1 MKKIKALVLSL
12 LSLSVVGAFSGCSF
26 EALLGMMNSS
36 SESTPTNSE
45 SSTPDEST
53 PDESTPDDGG
63 EGDVTP
69 DVPAADS
76 LITIAKANELG
87 LSKEHNN
94 YTSDKFYV
102 EGTVKSIDMDKNDP
116 TKYSAYGNMYIED
129 AEGNTLY
136 VYGVYG
142 SQGKARF
149 DSMKTKPAV
158 GDTVKFYGVIGQ
170 YNGTAQ
176 MKNGWT
182 MEINGEAQ
190 KDVAAPLSGSGA
202 INWDDDFNA
211 VYDYYVIKSGNIY
224 SVSASDMEAGS
235 NGFEIV
241 SDKDG
246 TYTLDLVEDWNNAD
260 ATTNVSIEGVEIPL
274 NEDYQQLADGFSFP
288 VKANTPVR
296 ITINSSVY
304 DEENWTDVYYDAYFS
319 LTFDK
324 NTFEADGSQLA
335 PIALENGATYTV
347 GGSNAYYSFT
357 APSAGYYKLTV
368 NADWSVVADNF
379 NFYDA
384 DYNALLR
391 GAAVEIAEG
400 ETISFF
406 AANYIYDEETYDT
419 LPTSWTF
426 TFGADVANDDNFDTP
441 AVLGSYETPLEIY
454 MTGDYEITIPVAENA
469 YYVVLCDA
477 FQFVVPTGTV
487 AEVDYEITFSGNV
500 VAFVNYDMMWNNQLL
515 VCFHI
520 EDRGATEDL
529 TVSFTVTDYV
539 AEDGGEDLGDAI
551 EEGTIE
557 VTTTD
562 NYTMYDVDSYTFTAP
577 VAGKYVFSIPGGLG
591 FWSDESKVSNPYGT
605 PEVDYYDNQSGATV
619 EVELAANA
627 EYKFWLNCTIKG
639 DYIISWAAYEAEIE
653 DGGEE
658 EVVDTVLEVGA
669 NSFTLAADNYSTG
682 VTFTFTAELT
692 GAYTFGTG
700 GSFFFQVYN
709 NGAFVANHMTG
720 PINLEAGVTYDV
732 ILAGIM
738 AGNYTLTIAAPEA
751 GEVGGEE
758 DDEEEVVDTVL
769 EVGSNKVV
777 IAETNNSVEEG
788 ALFTIVPTAK
798 GLYQF
803 KGDLMVVVY
812 DADLNPIERVNYKYE
827 LNADEEY
834 YVVFY
839 YMAMIGFQ
847 NEGKY
852 TITVSFEEIVEEN
865 DEGID
870 IFAAPI
876 VTEANYENKIRYTFT
891 LTEAVVVTFTF
902 DNTDT
907 WFDVT
912 NAQNSVVCSGYS
924 KDTYTATLEAG
935 TYTMG
940 IGTWTAETLTLTLT
954 ATAAPIPPADD
965 SGDSNTVTYLT
976 SHANGRKMKVVID
989 AANGTV
995 SVTRSDMTGNFSGG
1009 ATTYTG
1015 TYSFDGTTVTCEIS
1029 GCTVTWNADG
1039 SPATVTWTVVYDNF
1053 AIAE

>member
-87 LSKEHNN
+87 LSKEHNK

-149 DSMKTKPAV
+149 DSLKTKPAV

-190 KDVAAPLSGSGA
+190 KDVAVPLSGSGTS
-202 INWDDDFNA
+202 IWDDETFTDTL
-211 VYDYYVIKSGNIY
+211 DYYVIKSGNVY
-224 SVSASDMEAGS
+224 VATAEEQEANWSVGYT
-235 NGFEIV
+235 IV

-246 TYTLDLVEDWNNAD
+246 TYTLDLIEEWNNTDAMMSISITGAD
-260 ATTNVSIEGVEIPL
+260 VTVDEEGYPV
-274 NEDYQQLADGFSFP
+274 YDGFSFP
-288 VKANTPVR
+288 VKANTPVNF
-296 ITINSSVY
+296 TISCSAEG
-304 DEENWTDVYYDAYFS
+304 DESNGWQSIYYDTYFS

-335 PIALENGATYTV
+335 PITLENGATYTV
-347 GGSNAYYSFT
+347 GASNAYYNFT

-384 DYNALLR
+384 DSNALLR

-400 ETISFF
+400 ETIAFY
-406 AANYIYDEETYDT
+406 AANYISEGWDT
-419 LPTSWTF
+419 IPTSWTF

-454 MTGDYEITIPVAENA
+454 MTGDYEITIPAAEKA

-487 AEVDYEITFSGNV
+487 AEIDYEITASGEV
-500 VAFVNYDMMWNNQLL
+500 VAFKDYNMMWNSQLL

-520 EDRGATEDL
+520 ADRTATEDL

-539 AEDGGEDLGDAI
+539 AEDGGDDV
-551 EEGTIE
+551 EGNYIE

-562 NYTMYDVDSYTFTAP
+562 NYGFFDLYSFTAEEAGTYTFTVPA
-577 VAGKYVFSIPGGLG
+577 GLG
-591 FWSDESKVSNPYGT
+591 FTSKAAYDAWDA
-605 PEVDYYDNQSGATV
+605 PEVDFYANESGDDVTV
-619 EVELAANA
+619 TLAAG
-627 EYKFWLNCTIKG
+627 ETYEFYVGSLIKG
-639 DYIISWAAYEAEIE
+639 DWIITWTVGEAGEDEGEGEEVSLVLANGENTVVITAEDIASEAQGALYTYTATADGFYSFKSNSAGAKIYDANMMMLGIGSANLTAGETYTILVWSPMGAGTYTLTIE
-653 DGGEE
+653 APVVEEGGEE
-658 EVVDTVLEVGA
+658 EGGEETGDPILVVGA
-669 NSFTLAADNYSTG
+669 NT
-682 VTFTFTAELT
+682 VT
-692 GAYTFGTG
+692 
-700 GSFFFQVYN
+700 
-709 NGAFVANHMTG
+709 
-720 PINLEAGVTYDV
+720 ID
-732 ILAGIM
+732 
-738 AGNYTLTIAAPEA
+738 
-751 GEVGGEE
+751 
-758 DDEEEVVDTVL
+758 
-769 EVGSNKVV
+769 
-777 IAETNNSVEEG
+777 ETNNSVESG
-788 ALFTIVPTAK
+788 VAYTFTPDANGTC
-798 GLYQF
+798 QF
-803 KGDLMVVVY
+803 KGNLMAVVY
-812 DADLNPIERVNYKYE
+812 DEDFEEVAKTSGKYE
-827 LNADEEY
+827 LEAGIVY
-834 YVVFY
+834 TVVFY
-839 YMAMIGFQ
+839 NFMPSYFKPGD
-847 NEGKY
+847 Y
-852 TITVSFEEIVEEN
+852 TITVDFEAIVEESG
-865 DEGID
+865 EGDGSLANPFAIDD
-870 IFAAPI
+870 IFAEPLVVA
-876 VTEANYENKIRYTFT
+876 ANSKTQIYYTFT
-891 LTEAVVVTFTF
+891 LTEAATITLTF
-902 DNTDT
+902 DNADT
-907 WFDVT
+907 WF
-912 NAQNSVVCSGYS
+912 SV
-924 KDTYTATLEAG
+924 DNTATNKRVVGGRLTDSYTGNFEAG
-935 TYTMG
+935 TYIMA
-940 IGTWTAETLTLTLT
+940 IGTWDTPELTLTLT
-954 ATAAPIPPADD
+954 
-965 SGDSNTVTYLT
+965 
-976 SHANGRKMKVVID
+976 
-989 AANGTV
+989 
-995 SVTRSDMTGNFSGG
+995 
-1009 ATTYTG
+1009 
-1015 TYSFDGTTVTCEIS
+1015 
-1029 GCTVTWNADG
+1029 CTKA
-1039 SPATVTWTVVYDNF
+1039 
-1053 AIAE
+1053 

>member
-26 EALLGMMNSS
+26 EALLGMVGNS

-45 SSTPDEST
+45 SSTPEEST
-53 PDESTPDDGG
+53 PEESTPDDGG

-87 LSKEHNN
+87 LSKEHNK

-149 DSMKTKPAV
+149 DSLKTKPAV

-190 KDVAAPLSGSGA
+190 KDVAVPLSGSGTS
-202 INWDDDFNA
+202 IWDDETFTETL
-211 VYDYYVIKSGNIY
+211 DYYVIKSGNVY
-224 SVSASDMEAGS
+224 VATAEEQEANWSSVGYT
-235 NGFEIV
+235 IV

-246 TYTLDLVEDWNNAD
+246 TYTLDLIEEWNNTD
-260 ATTNVSIEGVEIPL
+260 AMMSISITGVDVTVD
-274 NEDYQQLADGFSFP
+274 EDGYPVYDGFSFP
-288 VKANTPVR
+288 VKANTPVNF
-296 ITINSSVY
+296 TISCSTEG
-304 DEENWTDVYYDAYFS
+304 DESNGWQSIYHDTYFS

-324 NTFEADGSQLA
+324 DTFEANGSQLA
-335 PIALENGATYTV
+335 PITLENGATYTV
-347 GGSNAYYSFT
+347 GASNAYYNFT

-368 NADWSVVADNF
+368 NADWSVVTDGF

-384 DYNALLR
+384 DSNALLR

-400 ETISFF
+400 ETIAFY
-406 AANYIYDEETYDT
+406 AANYISEGWDT
-419 LPTSWTF
+419 IPTTWTF

-454 MTGDYEITIPVAENA
+454 LTGDYEITIPAAENA

-487 AEVDYEITFSGNV
+487 AEVDYEITDSGNV
-500 VAFVNYDMMWNNQLL
+500 VAFVNYNMMWNSQLL

-520 EDRGATEDL
+520 ADRTATEDL

-539 AEDGGEDLGDAI
+539 AEDGGDDV
-551 EEGTIE
+551 EGNYIE

-562 NYTMYDVDSYTFTAP
+562 TYGFFDLYSFTAEAAGTYTFTVPA
-577 VAGKYVFSIPGGLG
+577 GLG
-591 FWSDESKVSNPYGT
+591 FWSAEAKASNPYGG
-605 PEVDYYDNQSGATV
+605 PEVDFYANESGDDVTV
-619 EVELAANA
+619 TLAAG
-627 EYKFWLNCTIKG
+627 ETYEFYVGSLIKG
-639 DYIISWAAYEAEIE
+639 DWIITWTVGEAGE
-653 DGGEE
+653 DEGEGEEVSLVLVNGENTVVITAEDIASEAQGALYTYTATADGQYTFKSNYVGARIYDANMMMLGNGSAILTAGETYTILVYSPMGAGTYTLTVEAPAGEDIGGGEE
-658 EVVDTVLEVGA
+658 GGEETGDPILVVGA
-669 NSFTLAADNYSTG
+669 NKVTITEENVSVATG
-682 VTFTFTAELT
+682 V
-692 GAYTFGTG
+692 AYTFTPDANGTC
-700 GSFFFQVYN
+700 
-709 NGAFVANHMTG
+709 
-720 PINLEAGVTYDV
+720 
-732 ILAGIM
+732 
-738 AGNYTLTIAAPEA
+738 
-751 GEVGGEE
+751 
-758 DDEEEVVDTVL
+758 
-769 EVGSNKVV
+769 
-777 IAETNNSVEEG
+777 
-788 ALFTIVPTAK
+788 
-798 GLYQF
+798 QF
-803 KGDLMVVVY
+803 KGDLMAVVY
-812 DADLNPIERVNYKYE
+812 DEDFEEVAKTSGKYE
-827 LNADEEY
+827 LAADVVY
-834 YVVFY
+834 TVVFY
-839 YMAMIGFQ
+839 NFMPSYFKPGD
-847 NEGKY
+847 Y
-852 TITVSFEEIVEEN
+852 TITVNFEAIVEEEPDDG

-870 IFAAPI
+870 MFSAPI
-876 VTEANYENKIRYTFT
+876 VTEANSETQVIYIVK
-891 LTEAVVVTFTF
+891 LTETMNLTFTF
-902 DNTDT
+902 DNADT
-907 WFDVT
+907 WFHFVNVDNNQGVSGVRK
-912 NAQNSVVCSGYS
+912 SVYEGVC
-924 KDTYTATLEAG
+924 TAG
-935 TYTMG
+935 TYELR
-940 IGTWTAETLTLTLT
+940 IGTFTAESLTLTLT
-954 ATAAPIPPADD
+954 VTGTVVTP
-965 SGDSNTVTYLT
+965 SEGGEEGDVVTYLT

-1029 GCTVTWNADG
+1029 GCTITWNADG
-1039 SPATVTWTVVYDNF
+1039 SPATVNWTVVYDNF